1 MDSKKPIATKDG
13 YSELRKSDLAQ
24 LAKELGLFESSGELA
39 SFLSEYEDGRIT
51 KNTIIN
57 GLRRVE
63 KKNGPILEQLLQ
75 KNEARL
81 IVYNSYE
88 YSKPPSMYDDLLPSR
103 YILNID
109 KLNRVREAGIVLPV
123 KPYFDFNNFEDHM
136 PTDGKDDSWPLPEG
150 WITGLESRVGGMYRF
165 LCVSC
170 MDDLIQC
177 DCKSTNDYVV
187 SFLQN
192 VLMEAGYNKK
202 QSFVW
207 SLRLRFPET
216 KFTSSPLHDDTLKF
230 IKSEDWLQIPIIK
243 DQPLNQFWE
252 SKIQRV
258 PYWHRNVRSIQKIAY
273 LSMISAYAAGVDKRL
288 KKVLMQ
294 LRNIIEPSLL
304 QWYCTS
310 CTLPVI
316 GLDTC
321 FICGIGTKEQAINA
335 QAKLGGEVSK
345 VNRIAHHN
353 YKTVIAYREKMRETI
368 IQEGIRNKQAAQRSR
383 DMMRVLTKKQT
394 NEAQL
399 YLDQGLEIEFVIPL
413 VTGVIPA
420 EELMDFWECEWRKQY
435 SIDDSLIQLVLTGE
449 IDYQTAKLLNNIRS
463 ISDVVYQF
471 IIDYNKASSRNGS
484 KEVQRANWQKML
496 VEVTDS
502 ISGFKTL
509 DGDHRE
515 RAVLARISGVGWH
528 TILTHL
534 GETSD
539 GSGVGLSS
547 IESTKPPRNSS
558 QSFETQFSV
567 PRSWGASTLHL
578 QKFKW
583 IKWNRLYFGH
593 LILGIEPRI
602 AKAYAD
608 KTVKEKS
615 TKGLDAFCMSSWPK
629 QYDIEDY
636 LVKAFLDERLN
647 LKQVTKLNL
656 IRSNHELLVR
666 AVALHP
672 TIYEWALDLL
682 DAGFDEHP
690 EAAIAAVYGA
700 EPLVLQKLHRMKG
713 KSPLPPALDMD
724 LKEIDLTL
732 EFKWLDESIDFKKLN
747 DKE

>member
-1 MDSKKPIATKDG
+1 MDSTKSIATKDG

-51 KNTIIN
+51 KSTIIN

-63 KKNGPILEQLLQ
+63 KKNGPILKQLLQ
-75 KNEARL
+75 KEEARL
-81 IVYNSYE
+81 IVYNPLE

-109 KLNRVREAGIVLPV
+109 KLKRVREAGIVLPI
-123 KPYFDFNNFEDHM
+123 KPYFDFNNFEKHM
-136 PTDGKDDSWPLPEG
+136 PTDGKDTSWPIPEG
-150 WITGLESRVGGMYRF
+150 WITGLESRTGGMYRF

-170 MDDLIQC
+170 QDDLIQC

-192 VLMEAGYNKK
+192 VLIEAGYNKK
-202 QSFVW
+202 ESFVW
-207 SLRLRFPET
+207 SLRLRFSET
-216 KFTSSPLHDDTLKF
+216 KFTSSPLHDVTLKL

-252 SKIQRV
+252 SKILRV

-273 LSMISAYAAGVDKRL
+273 LPMIPAYVAGVDKRL
-288 KKVLMQ
+288 KKVLIQ

-321 FICGIGTKEQAINA
+321 FICGIGTKLQARIA
-335 QAKLGGEVSK
+335 QEKLEDEVRK
-345 VNRIAHHN
+345 VERIAHHN
-353 YKTVIAYREKMRETI
+353 YKTVIAYREKMREKI

-399 YLDQGLEIEFVIPL
+399 YLDQGLEVDFVIPL
-413 VTGVIPA
+413 ITGVIPA
-420 EELMDFWECEWRKQY
+420 EDLMDFWDCEWRKQY

-449 IDYQTAKLLNNIRS
+449 IDYLSAKLLNKIRS

-471 IIDYNKASSRNGS
+471 IIEYNKAFSRNGS
-484 KEVQRANWQKML
+484 KKVQGAHWSRML
-496 VEVTDS
+496 VEVSDS
-502 ISGFKTL
+502 FQRFETL
-509 DGDHRE
+509 NGDLRE
-515 RAVLARISGVGWH
+515 RAVLARMAGVGWH

-539 GSGVGLSS
+539 GRGVDLSA
-547 IESTKPPRNSS
+547 IESTKPPRNSN
-558 QSFETQFSV
+558 QLFETQFTV
-567 PRSWGASTLHL
+567 PLSWGASTLHL

-583 IKWNRLYFGH
+583 TKWNRLYFGH
-593 LILGIEPRI
+593 LILGIKPRI

-615 TKGLDAFCMSSWPK
+615 TLGLDDFCMSSWPK
-629 QYDIEDY
+629 QYEVEDY
-636 LVKAFLDERLN
+636 LIKAFLDEKLN
-647 LKQVTKLNL
+647 LKQVTKLNS

-666 AVALHP
+666 AVVLHP
-672 TIYEWALDLL
+672 NIYQWVIDLL
-682 DAGFDEHP
+682 ESGFEEHP
-690 EAAIAAVYGA
+690 AAAVAALYGA
-700 EPLVLQKLHRMKG
+700 EPLVLGKVRHMKE
-713 KSPLPPALDMD
+713 KSPFPPALNMD
-724 LKEIDLTL
+724 LREIDLIM
-732 EFKWLDESIDFKKLN
+732 EIKWLEESIDFKK
-747 DKE
+747 

>member
-1 MDSKKPIATKDG
+1 MSLETPTATKDG
-13 YSELRKSDLAQ
+13 YSALPKSDLAN
-24 LAKELGLFESSGELA
+24 LAKELGLFEHSGELA
-39 SFLSEYEDGRIT
+39 WLSDEYDDGRIT
-51 KNTIIN
+51 KNAIIN
-57 GLRRVE
+57 GLLRVE
-63 KKNGPILEQLLQ
+63 ARYGPILQHLQLQ
-75 KNEARL
+75 DSRL
-81 IVYNSYE
+81 IIFDPIDVPNNALQ
-88 YSKPPSMYDDLLPSR
+88 PMYDEFLPSR
-103 YILNID
+103 YTMNID
-109 KLNRVREAGIVLPV
+109 KLNRLREAEIILPA
-123 KPYFDFNNFEDHM
+123 KPYFDFNNFEKHM
-136 PTDGKDDSWPLPEG
+136 PDEGSHWPLPEG
-150 WITGLESRVGGMYRF
+150 WITGLISSTGGTSRF
-165 LCVSC
+165 LCSTC
-170 MDDLIQC
+170 WGDLIGC
-177 DCKSTNDYVV
+177 DCKSNNDYIVA
-187 SFLQN
+187 FLRKF
-192 VLMEAGYNKK
+192 LMEAGYNKK
-202 QSFVW
+202 QSFFW
-207 SLRLRFPET
+207 SLRLRFIET
-216 KFTSSPLHDDTLKF
+216 KPVGSVPENTDLLKF
-230 IKSEDWLQIPIIK
+230 IESEDWLQIPNIK
-243 DQPLNQFWE
+243 DQPLTLCWE
-252 SKIQRV
+252 SKMIRRS
-258 PYWHRNVRSIQKIAY
+258 YWNGNVRSIQKIAY
-273 LSMISAYAAGVDKRL
+273 LSTFGAFVAGIDKRL
-288 KKVLMQ
+288 KKVLLK
-294 LRNIIEPSLL
+294 LRNVIATSQW

-321 FICGIGTKEQAINA
+321 HICGIGTKDQAINTQKRLDSEA
-335 QAKLGGEVSK
+335 DK
-345 VNRIAHHN
+345 VRWIADLN
-353 YKTVIAYREKMRETI
+353 YKTVTAYRRKMIEAI
-368 IQEGIRNKQAAQRSR
+368 NQEEIRKRLSTRRASHEMNK
-383 DMMRVLTKKQT
+383 LNKKQRT
-394 NEAQL
+394 EAQL

-449 IDYQTAKLLNNIRS
+449 IDYQRAKLLNKIRS

-471 IIDYNKASSRNGS
+471 IIDYDKASSRNGS
-484 KEVQRANWQKML
+484 KEVQRAHWKKML
-496 VEVTDS
+496 VEVSDS

-509 DGDHRE
+509 DGDLRE
-515 RAVLARISGVGWH
+515 RAVLARMSGVGWH

-583 IKWNRLYFGH
+583 TKWNRLYFGH

-615 TKGLDAFCMSSWPK
+615 TLGLDDFCMSSWPK

-732 EFKWLDESIDFKKLN
+732 EFKWLDESIDFKK
-747 DKE
+747 